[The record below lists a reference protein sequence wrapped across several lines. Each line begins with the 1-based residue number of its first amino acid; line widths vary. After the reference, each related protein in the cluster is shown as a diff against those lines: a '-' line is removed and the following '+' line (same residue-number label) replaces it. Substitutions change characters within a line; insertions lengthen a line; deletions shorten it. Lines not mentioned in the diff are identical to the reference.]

1 MSQKMTKIRSCITK
15 SSTLLI
21 GLSLL
26 SACALKS
33 PPDTMALR
41 NQQVPALVGH
51 DVWVAPVP
59 VSKVGNSDWIAQFND
74 PALTA
79 LVTEAIANN
88 RDLLA
93 AAARVEQAGAT
104 ARMNG
109 SSLYPSLGLQ
119 GLVGQTDT
127 QIISLGA
134 SWEIDFWG
142 RVRYQARAAKSQ
154 YEASQ
159 ADYRWAEQSL
169 AASVANNWFNLIE
182 LSQIIL
188 LTEQAITAQESL
200 LTISKQRV
208 KTGISPA
215 TDTGETENILR
226 GLRID
231 LATLQLARTQ
241 SAQALEVLVGRYPAD
256 ALRTSMNLPVL
267 SPVAV
272 DLPANLLERRP
283 DIVAAEQR
291 VAAAFDLQKSADAAR
306 LPTISLN
313 LAITDI
319 ASDIFILDSAN
330 SPVAGFSAGFL
341 APLFTG
347 GYLKAQS
354 DYYTAK
360 QREAA
365 VAYGATALKALREVE
380 GALRAESNL
389 ADQMVQ
395 QSSIVMQEQELL
407 RQEHVRVR
415 VGSRDPRTVL
425 KRKQSALYADIA
437 YQQIHADQAK
447 QRVALMLALGGTWNF
462 KQSTSD
468 SVVSIEN

>member
-1 MSQKMTKIRSCITK
+1 MKPFRFRSAKPSAMLVGIA
-15 SSTLLI
+15 
-21 GLSLL
+21 LL
-26 SACALKS
+26 SSCALKS
-33 PPDTMALR
+33 PPDTEALR
-41 NQQVPALVGH
+41 QQQVPALVGH

-59 VSKVGNSDWIAQFND
+59 VSQVGNSDWIAQFND
-74 PALTA
+74 AELTA

-93 AAARVEQAGAT
+93 AAARVDQAGAT

-119 GLVGQTDT
+119 GLIGQTDT

-154 YEASQ
+154 YQASQ

-182 LSQIIL
+182 ISQIIM

-215 TDTGETENILR
+215 TDIAETENILR
-226 GLRID
+226 GMRID
-231 LATLQLARTQ
+231 LSALQLARTQ
-241 SAQALEVLVGRYPAD
+241 TTQALEVLVGRYPAD
-256 ALRTSMNLPVL
+256 ALRTVMKLPVI
-267 SPVAV
+267 SPVAI

-283 DIVAAEQR
+283 DLVAAEQR
-291 VAAAFDLQKSADAAR
+291 VAAAFDLEKAADAAR

-319 ASDIFILDSAN
+319 SSDIFLLNSAN
-330 SPVAGFSAGFL
+330 TPITGFSAGFL

-354 DYYTAK
+354 EYYNAK

-365 VAYGATALKALREVE
+365 IAYGSMALNALKEVE
-380 GALRAESNL
+380 GALRAETNL
-389 ADQMVQ
+389 ANQAQQ
-395 QSSIVMQEQELL
+395 QSTIVSQEQELL
-407 RQEHVRVR
+407 RKEDIRVR
-415 VGSRDPRTVL
+415 VGSRDPRSAL

-437 YQQIHADQAK
+437 YQQIHADQVN
-447 QRVALMLALGGTWNF
+447 QRVALMLALGGTWNLE
-462 KQSTSD
+462 QNTTD
-468 SVVSIEN
+468 SSAPAAK